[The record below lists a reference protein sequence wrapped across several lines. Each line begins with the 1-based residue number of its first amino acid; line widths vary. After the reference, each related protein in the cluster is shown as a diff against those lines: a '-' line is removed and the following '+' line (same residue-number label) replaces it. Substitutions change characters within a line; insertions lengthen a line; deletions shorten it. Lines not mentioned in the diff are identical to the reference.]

1 MPGCLEAV
9 GIAWEA
15 GDLNVSPRHGIA
27 SSALAGRSGS
37 IAAHSQGE
45 WDCPT
50 SSHDTWSTHALP
62 GYRDGLRRQDKTQRD
77 RGASDLHEAQIDW
90 MNGGE
95 CRVTEHS
102 SIFDTPL
109 DPYET
114 RALALRTTVLQR
126 IREEGAPEDPL
137 LLLIISSLAR
147 IPESAGDRV
156 TVVVTDMVAGLR
168 LSQHERQKTQT
179 SVAGVAL
186 AFDPEIQQF
195 KDFFLEAAQYGAPRD
210 SRAAWRA
217 YLQGLIQLFENGTK
231 G

>member
-1 MPGCLEAV
+1 M
-9 GIAWEA
+9 
-15 GDLNVSPRHGIA
+15 H
-27 SSALAGRSGS
+27 
-37 IAAHSQGE
+37 
-45 WDCPT
+45 
-50 SSHDTWSTHALP
+50 
-62 GYRDGLRRQDKTQRD
+62 
-77 RGASDLHEAQIDW
+77 
-90 MNGGE
+90 GGE
-95 CRVTEHS
+95 CQVTEHS

-114 RALALRTTVLQR
+114 RALTLRTTVLQR

-147 IPESAGDRV
+147 IPESEGDRV
-156 TVVVTDMVAGLR
+156 AVVVTDMVVGLG
-168 LSQHERQKTQT
+168 LSQHERQKTHT

-210 SRAAWRA
+210 SRAVWRA